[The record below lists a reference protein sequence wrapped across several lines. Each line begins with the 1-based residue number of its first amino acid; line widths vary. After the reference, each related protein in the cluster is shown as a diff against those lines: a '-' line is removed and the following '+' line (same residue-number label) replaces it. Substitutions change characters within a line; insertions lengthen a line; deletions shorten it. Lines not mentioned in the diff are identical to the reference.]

1 MIITVNLFA
10 TFRVGRFD
18 KVERDCNEGLTL
30 RHVVDDVGIRADDI
44 GMSLVNGC
52 HASLERVL
60 VDGDHVYLFP
70 LLGGG

>member
-1 MIITVNLFA
+1 MRITVNLFA

-18 KVERDCNEGLTL
+18 KVERDCHEGLTL
-30 RHVVDDVGIRADDI
+30 RHVVDDVGIRVDDI

-52 HASLERVL
+52 HASLERIL
-60 VDGDHVYLFP
+60 VEGDEVYLFP